1 MVTTHIGVSVSED
14 LVKDVAEFPTEDGAA
29 GQRQA
34 DGIGPEG
41 KGSFL
46 MVSAQND
53 TLDGQGQVE
62 DTLRCGQLGVLQTA
76 PPTGWALALSAVS
89 QVLIHP
95 RSQQLESL
103 GHALP
108 TQHTLG
114 QDHAH
119 PTVS

>member
-41 KGSFL
+41 EGSFL

-53 TLDGQGQVE
+53 T
-62 DTLRCGQLGVLQTA
+62 
-76 PPTGWALALSAVS
+76 
-89 QVLIHP
+89 
-95 RSQQLESL
+95 
-103 GHALP
+103 
-108 TQHTLG
+108 
-114 QDHAH
+114 
-119 PTVS
+119 